1 MSLII
6 TDTQIDLSSTNQI
19 QADLLK
25 RLKIFLDAQE
35 TSLDATKVSLEE
47 TDVRLAAKTGISPA
61 QASAITANTAKT
73 GISSGQES
81 AITANTAK
89 TGITR
94 TESTDIAT
102 NNLKVSFVG
111 GSRTALSFGEMIVTD
126 NGRDPDTYS
135 IVMTATMGFLVKTV
149 TLVLV

>member
-102 NNLKVSFVG
+102 NNFKVSFVG

>member
-73 GISSGQES
+73 GISSGQSS